1 MDEEDARSVRERT
14 QIPEKA
20 IRSDDQVL
28 YQKSFCFKSSVLLF
42 RSRDYRDVSQMYY
55 TFQNFLLLLATM
67 VHCSPMRFSYSH
79 HGLN

>member
-20 IRSDDQVL
+20 IRKV